1 MIRKRFLAFLLTAA
15 LTLSV
20 AAPAYAIGEADSDAP
35 VTYADLAAYG
45 VENSA
50 SNAAVNLGQ
59 ALRMLFQTAGMDNSQ
74 LGSESDCVALAD
86 SLGMLNKD
94 KHDADE
100 TFTAAFLSELVNSD
114 GYQAL
119 KGAMKDGSAHE
130 PLFVNGMAQPIFPF
144 TTGAVKEGY
153 SNEDSDI
160 IRYCVYVETNYDTDD
175 DGKLDLV
182 KALVQVPRAA
192 AEGDYKAATIYE
204 ARPYIT
210 GCTELYGYEDDLYN
224 TGNFDIKAM
233 YNTPAARKPVGSAT
247 TEKAAAAANSADWYY
262 WNPEEKMMDYE
273 DLDWYDYYL
282 VRGYAV
288 VECGGLGTR
297 GSEGFET
304 CGSDLEID
312 AFKCVIEWLSG
323 ERAAYTDKTSNI
335 QIHADWSNGSVGMTG
350 RSYAGT
356 TQFGLATTGV
366 EGLKTIVPVAGI
378 ASWYEYTN
386 SQGISTRSSTAY
398 TNTLAAYCAGRYL
411 DSEAAVAAAKRAGV
425 EDYVSNNDYA
435 SISDKYSDYLGELSN
450 QQTRL
455 NGDYAS
461 EDAALDSDTWEI
473 RDYTLNADK
482 IQCPALIVHGIND
495 YNVRTKEFQLM
506 YNAFKEAGQNVK
518 ILLHQDGHLTP
529 TYPAG
534 NYVFDIG
541 DSSYDE
547 ILNRWF
553 SHYLYG
559 VENGAENM
567 AAVTAQDSH
576 DTNVWNTYDS
586 WEAAKNVV
594 FSIDTDSETTT
605 TINSNYADLG
615 VNSSNWQSKFTS
627 GTTRGSVMYAQT
639 VTAPMTVKGSIA
651 VSFSALADNMP
662 DASDTDLP
670 IEERDALMVS
680 AMLVDIAPEG
690 KTFPAFNTSG
700 SYVPKTTLAEGGA
713 WMGGGLPNYD
723 LTKLKA
729 SDVTYKIISRG
740 WMDLCNPGAGFD
752 SHTADTRVALDGKT
766 YQNYTIYLQSTVY
779 EVEAGHTLA
788 LVIYAH
794 EPGMTNYYTYQRNDA
809 GQWIMVANPNFQD
822 YQITIKNA
830 SVKAEIP
837 VNEATASDIAASK
850 ADEATYSV
858 TYTAENGTV
867 TGSIESGASVTAGTQ
882 LTLTATADSG
892 YSFDHWTVNGAE
904 AGKDAQLTVTITDDT
919 QIVAV
924 FTKNGSSSG
933 GSSSGSS
940 SSRTYSVTVEDS
952 QNGTVTASPK
962 RAEKGDTVSV
972 TASANS
978 GYAVSGVTVKTAG
991 GDTVKVTDN
1000 GNGKYT
1006 FTMPAANVTVTA
1018 AFSKT
1023 QTTVSFAD
1031 VSSDSYC
1038 AGAVKWAVEN
1048 GVTNG
1053 TTATT
1058 FSPNAACTRGQI
1070 VTFLWRAAGS
1080 PAPKTTVNPFTD
1092 VAADAY
1098 YAKAVLWAVENGITN
1113 GTTATTF
1120 SPDAP
1125 CTRAQAVTF
1134 LFRGA
1139 IANGLE
1145 AVTLQELV
1153 SGFSDA
1159 ASLPGYAVS
1168 AMNWALANGI
1178 VQGNGGALMPNNTCT
1193 RGQIVTFLY
1202 RASK

>member
-74 LGSESDCVALAD
+74 LGSDSDCVALAD

-94 KHDADE
+94 EHDAGE
-100 TFTAAFLSELVNSD
+100 TFTAAFLSKLVASEGYKALVDALASD
-114 GYQAL
+114 
-119 KGAMKDGSAHE
+119 KRE

-210 GCTELYGYEDDLYN
+210 GCTDLYGYEDDLYN

-233 YNTPAARKPVGSAT
+233 YNMPAARKPVGSAT
-247 TEKAAAAANSADWYY
+247 TKEAAAAANSADWYY
-262 WNPEEKMMDYE
+262 WNSEEKMMDYE

-288 VECGGLGTR
+288 VECGGLGTK
-297 GSEGFET
+297 GSEGYET
-304 CGSDLEID
+304 CGTDLEID
-312 AFKCVIEWLSG
+312 AFKCVIEWLHG
-323 ERAAYTDKTSNI
+323 DRVAYTDKTSNI
-335 QIHADWSNGSVGMTG
+335 AIKADWSNGKVGMTG

-366 EGLKTIVPVAGI
+366 AGLETIVPVAGI

-386 SQGISTRSSTAY
+386 SQGISTDSEPAY
-398 TNTLAAYCAGRYL
+398 SDALAGYCAGRKLDADDWNKIKADYGNYL
-411 DSEAAVAAAKRAGV
+411 
-425 EDYVSNNDYA
+425 
-435 SISDKYSDYLGELSN
+435 
-450 QQTRL
+450 QTIYDIQRDL
-455 NGDYAS
+455 NGNYG
-461 EDAALDSDTWEI
+461 ETGGHWNI
-473 RDYTLNADK
+473 RDYTVDTTQTGPIGTTGPSQIK
-482 IQCPALIVHGIND
+482 CPALIVHGLND

-506 YNAFKEAGQNVK
+506 YNAFTKAGENVK
-518 ILLHQDGHLTP
+518 LLLHQDAHLTP

-534 NYVFDIG
+534 NLVFDIG

-559 VENGAENM
+559 VENGAEDM
-567 AAVTAQDSH
+567 AAVTAQSSH

-586 WEAAKNVV
+586 W
-594 FSIDTDSETTT
+594 DTASSMIFKANADSETTT
-605 TINSNYADLG
+605 ISSNYDDFG
-615 VNSSNWQSKFTS
+615 VTAQNWQNQFTS
-627 GTTRGSVMYAQT
+627 GSTGGSVMYTQT
-639 VTAPMTVKGSIA
+639 VDQDMTIKGTVA
-651 VSFSALADNMP
+651 VNFSALADNMP
-662 DASDTDLP
+662 DAADGDQP
-670 IEERDALMVS
+670 IGERDALMVS

-690 KTFPAFNTSG
+690 KTFSAFNTSG
-700 SYVPKTTLAEGGA
+700 NYVPKTTLAEGGA

-766 YQNYTIYLQSTVY
+766 YHDYTIYLQSTVY

-788 LVIYAH
+788 LVIYAY
-794 EPGMTNYYTYQRNDA
+794 EPGMARYTQN
-809 GQWIMVANPNFQD
+809 
-822 YQITIKNA
+822 YQITIDNSTVSA
-830 SVKAEIP
+830 DIP
-837 VNEATASDIAASK
+837 VNAKRTA
-850 ADEATYSV
+850 
-858 TYTAENGTV
+858 
-867 TGSIESGASVTAGTQ
+867 
-882 LTLTATADSG
+882 
-892 YSFDHWTVNGAE
+892 
-904 AGKDAQLTVTITDDT
+904 
-919 QIVAV
+919 
-924 FTKNGSSSG
+924 
-933 GSSSGSS
+933 
-940 SSRTYSVTVEDS
+940 
-952 QNGTVTASPK
+952 
-962 RAEKGDTVSV
+962 
-972 TASANS
+972 
-978 GYAVSGVTVKTAG
+978 
-991 GDTVKVTDN
+991 
-1000 GNGKYT
+1000 
-1006 FTMPAANVTVTA
+1006 
-1018 AFSKT
+1018 
-1023 QTTVSFAD
+1023 SFAD

-1038 AGAVKWAVEN
+1038 ADAVKWAVEN

-1053 TTATT
+1053 TTVAA

-1145 AVTLQELV
+1145 AVTLQELI

>member
-74 LGSESDCVALAD
+74 LGSDSDCVALAD
-86 SLGMLNKD
+86 SLGMLDKD

-100 TFTAAFLSELVNSD
+100 VCTQEFLTELVNSD

-119 KGAMKDGSAHE
+119 KGAMKDGSAHK

-160 IRYCVYVETNYDTDD
+160 IRYCVYVETNYDTDG

-192 AEGDYKAATIYE
+192 AKGDYKAATIYE

-288 VECGGLGTR
+288 VECGGLGTK

-304 CGSDLEID
+304 CGTDLEID
-312 AFKCVIEWLSG
+312 AFKCVIEWLHG
-323 ERAAYTDKTSNI
+323 DRVAYTDKTSNI
-335 QIHADWSNGSVGMTG
+335 SIAADWSNKKVGMTG

-366 EGLKTIVPVAGI
+366 KGLETIVPVAGI

-386 SQGISTRSSTAY
+386 SQGISTDSEPAY
-398 TNTLAAYCAGRYL
+398 SDALAGYCAGRKLDADDWNKIKADYGNYL
-411 DSEAAVAAAKRAGV
+411 
-425 EDYVSNNDYA
+425 
-435 SISDKYSDYLGELSN
+435 
-450 QQTRL
+450 QTIYDIQRDL
-455 NGDYAS
+455 NGNYG
-461 EDAALDSDTWEI
+461 ETGGHWNI
-473 RDYTLNADK
+473 RDYTVDTTQTGPIGTTGPSQIN
-482 IQCPALIVHGIND
+482 CSALIVHGLND

-506 YNAFKEAGQNVK
+506 YNAFTKAGENVK
-518 ILLHQDGHLTP
+518 LLLHQDAHLTP

-534 NYVFDIG
+534 NLVFDIG

-559 VENGAENM
+559 LENGAENM

-576 DTNVWNTYDS
+576 DTDVWHTFDS
-586 WEAAKNVV
+586 W
-594 FSIDTDSETTT
+594 DTASSMIFKANADSETT
-605 TINSNYADLG
+605 TINSNYGAIG
-615 VNSSNWQSKFTS
+615 VTSQNWQSKFTS
-627 GTTRGSVMYAQT
+627 GSTGGSVMYAQT
-639 VTAPMTVKGSIA
+639 VEKDTTIKGTVA
-651 VSFSALADNMP
+651 VNFSALTENTDDNG
-662 DASDTDLP
+662 TP
-670 IEERDALMVS
+670 IEDRDALMVS

-766 YQNYTIYLQSTVY
+766 YHAYTIYLQSTVY

-788 LVIYAH
+788 LVIYAY
-794 EPGMTNYYTYQRNDA
+794 EPGMARYTQN
-809 GQWIMVANPNFQD
+809 
-822 YQITIKNA
+822 YQITIDNSTVSA
-830 SVKAEIP
+830 DIP
-837 VNEATASDIAASK
+837 VNAK
-850 ADEATYSV
+850 R
-858 TYTAENGTV
+858 
-867 TGSIESGASVTAGTQ
+867 
-882 LTLTATADSG
+882 
-892 YSFDHWTVNGAE
+892 
-904 AGKDAQLTVTITDDT
+904 
-919 QIVAV
+919 
-924 FTKNGSSSG
+924 SSG

-1038 AGAVKWAVEN
+1038 ADAVKWAVEN

-1053 TTATT
+1053 TTAAT

-1113 GTTATTF
+1113 GTTAATF

-1145 AVTLQELV
+1145 AVTLQELI

>member
-74 LGSESDCVALAD
+74 LGSDSDCVALAD
-86 SLGMLNKD
+86 SLGMLDKD

-100 TFTAAFLSELVNSD
+100 VCTQEFLTELVNSD

-119 KGAMKDGSAHE
+119 KGAMKDGSAHK

-160 IRYCVYVETNYDTDD
+160 IRYCVYVETNYDTDG

-192 AEGDYKAATIYE
+192 AKGDYKAATIYE

-288 VECGGLGTR
+288 VECGGLGTK

-304 CGSDLEID
+304 CGTDLEID
-312 AFKCVIEWLSG
+312 AFKCVIEWLHG
-323 ERAAYTDKTSNI
+323 DRVAYTDKTSNI
-335 QIHADWSNGSVGMTG
+335 AIKADWSNGKVGMTG

-366 EGLKTIVPVAGI
+366 KGLETIVPVAGI

-386 SQGISTRSSTAY
+386 SQGISTDSEPAY
-398 TNTLAAYCAGRYL
+398 SDALAGYCAGRKLDADDWNKIKADYGNYL
-411 DSEAAVAAAKRAGV
+411 
-425 EDYVSNNDYA
+425 
-435 SISDKYSDYLGELSN
+435 
-450 QQTRL
+450 QTIYDIQRDL
-455 NGDYAS
+455 NGNYG
-461 EDAALDSDTWEI
+461 ETGGHWNI
-473 RDYTLNADK
+473 RDYTVDTTQTGPIGATGPSQIK
-482 IQCPALIVHGIND
+482 CSALIVHGLND

-506 YNAFKEAGQNVK
+506 YNAFTKAGENVK
-518 ILLHQDGHLTP
+518 LLLHQDAHLTP

-534 NYVFDIG
+534 NLVFDIG

-559 VENGAENM
+559 VKNGAENM
-567 AAVTAQDSH
+567 AAVTAQSSH
-576 DTNVWNTYDS
+576 DTDVWNTYDS
-586 WEAAKNVV
+586 W
-594 FSIDTDSETTT
+594 DTASSMIFKANADSKTT
-605 TINSNYADLG
+605 TINSNYGAIG
-615 VNSSNWQSKFTS
+615 VTSQNWQSKFTS
-627 GTTRGSVMYAQT
+627 GSTGGSVMYTQT
-639 VTAPMTVKGSIA
+639 VEKDTTIKGTVA
-651 VSFSALADNMP
+651 VNFSALTEN
-662 DASDTDLP
+662 TDENGTP
-670 IEERDALMVS
+670 IGERDALMVS

-766 YQNYTIYLQSTVY
+766 YHDYTIYLQSTVY

-788 LVIYAH
+788 LVIYAY
-794 EPGMTNYYTYQRNDA
+794 EPGMARYTQN
-809 GQWIMVANPNFQD
+809 
-822 YQITIKNA
+822 YQITIDNSTVSA
-830 SVKAEIP
+830 DIP
-837 VNEATASDIAASK
+837 VNAKRTA
-850 ADEATYSV
+850 
-858 TYTAENGTV
+858 
-867 TGSIESGASVTAGTQ
+867 
-882 LTLTATADSG
+882 
-892 YSFDHWTVNGAE
+892 
-904 AGKDAQLTVTITDDT
+904 
-919 QIVAV
+919 
-924 FTKNGSSSG
+924 
-933 GSSSGSS
+933 
-940 SSRTYSVTVEDS
+940 
-952 QNGTVTASPK
+952 
-962 RAEKGDTVSV
+962 
-972 TASANS
+972 
-978 GYAVSGVTVKTAG
+978 
-991 GDTVKVTDN
+991 
-1000 GNGKYT
+1000 
-1006 FTMPAANVTVTA
+1006 
-1018 AFSKT
+1018 
-1023 QTTVSFAD
+1023 SFAD

-1113 GTTATTF
+1113 GTTAATF

-1145 AVTLQELV
+1145 AVTLQELI

>member
-50 SNAAVNLGQ
+50 SNAAVTLGKV
-59 ALRMLFQTAGMDNSQ
+59 LHVLFLAANMKDSQ
-74 LGSESDCVALAD
+74 LGSDSDCVALAD

-94 KHDADE
+94 EHDAGE
-100 TFTAAFLSELVNSD
+100 TFTAAFLSKLVASEGYKALVDALASD
-114 GYQAL
+114 
-119 KGAMKDGSAHE
+119 KRE

-210 GCTELYGYEDDLYN
+210 GCTDLYGYEDDLYN

-233 YNTPAARKPVGSAT
+233 YNMPAARKPVGSAT
-247 TEKAAAAANSADWYY
+247 TKEAAAAANSADWYY

-288 VECGGLGTR
+288 VECGGLGTK
-297 GSEGFET
+297 GSEGYET
-304 CGSDLEID
+304 CGTDLEID
-312 AFKCVIEWLSG
+312 AFKCVIEWLHG
-323 ERAAYTDKTSNI
+323 DRVAYTDKTSNI
-335 QIHADWSNGSVGMTG
+335 AIKADWSNGKVGMTG

-366 EGLKTIVPVAGI
+366 AGLETIVPVAGI

-386 SQGISTRSSTAY
+386 SQGISTDSEPAY
-398 TNTLAAYCAGRYL
+398 SDALAGYCAGRKLDADDWNKIKADYGNYL
-411 DSEAAVAAAKRAGV
+411 
-425 EDYVSNNDYA
+425 
-435 SISDKYSDYLGELSN
+435 
-450 QQTRL
+450 QTIYDIQRDL
-455 NGDYAS
+455 NGNYG
-461 EDAALDSDTWEI
+461 ETGGHWNI
-473 RDYTLNADK
+473 RDYTVDTTQTGPIGTTGPSQIK
-482 IQCPALIVHGIND
+482 CPALIVHGLND

-506 YNAFKEAGQNVK
+506 YNAFTKAGENVK
-518 ILLHQDGHLTP
+518 LLLHQDAHLTP

-534 NYVFDIG
+534 NLVFDIG

-559 VENGAENM
+559 VENGAEDM
-567 AAVTAQDSH
+567 AAVTAQSSH

-586 WEAAKNVV
+586 W
-594 FSIDTDSETTT
+594 DTASSMIFKANADSETT
-605 TINSNYADLG
+605 TINSNYGAIG
-615 VNSSNWQSKFTS
+615 VTSQNWQSKFTADS
-627 GTTRGSVMYAQT
+627 TDGSVMYTQT
-639 VTAPMTVKGSIA
+639 VEKDTTIKGTVA
-651 VSFSALADNMP
+651 VNFSALTEN
-662 DASDTDLP
+662 TDENGTP
-670 IEERDALMVS
+670 IGERDALMVS

-690 KTFPAFNTSG
+690 ETFPAFNIAPRS
-700 SYVPKTTLAEGGA
+700 SYVAKDTIAAGGA

-766 YQNYTIYLQSTVY
+766 YHDYTIYLQSTVY

-788 LVIYAH
+788 LVIYAY
-794 EPGMTNYYTYQRNDA
+794 EPGMARYTQN
-809 GQWIMVANPNFQD
+809 
-822 YQITIKNA
+822 YQITIDNSTVSA
-830 SVKAEIP
+830 DIP
-837 VNEATASDIAASK
+837 VNAKRTA
-850 ADEATYSV
+850 
-858 TYTAENGTV
+858 
-867 TGSIESGASVTAGTQ
+867 
-882 LTLTATADSG
+882 
-892 YSFDHWTVNGAE
+892 
-904 AGKDAQLTVTITDDT
+904 
-919 QIVAV
+919 
-924 FTKNGSSSG
+924 
-933 GSSSGSS
+933 
-940 SSRTYSVTVEDS
+940 
-952 QNGTVTASPK
+952 
-962 RAEKGDTVSV
+962 
-972 TASANS
+972 
-978 GYAVSGVTVKTAG
+978 
-991 GDTVKVTDN
+991 
-1000 GNGKYT
+1000 
-1006 FTMPAANVTVTA
+1006 
-1018 AFSKT
+1018 
-1023 QTTVSFAD
+1023 SFAD

-1038 AGAVKWAVEN
+1038 ADAVKWAVEN

-1053 TTATT
+1053 TTVAA

-1145 AVTLQELV
+1145 AVTLQELI

>member
-20 AAPAYAIGEADSDAP
+20 AAPAYAIGETDNDAP

-45 VENSA
+45 VEDSA
-50 SNAAVNLGQ
+50 SNAIVNLGQ
-59 ALRMLFQTAGMDNSQ
+59 ALRTLFNVAGMKDSQ
-74 LGSESDCVALAD
+74 LGSDSDCVALAD
-86 SLGMLNKD
+86 SLGMLDKD
-94 KHDADE
+94 DHDADE
-100 TFTAAFLSELVNSD
+100 VCTRDVLSNLVDSE
-114 GYQAL
+114 GYKAL
-119 KGAMKDGSAHE
+119 VDALEDGSAHA

-144 TTGAVKEGY
+144 TTGAVEEGY
-153 SNEDSDI
+153 SNDTSDI
-160 IRYCVYVETNYDTDD
+160 IRYCVYVETNYDTDG

-192 AEGDYKAATIYE
+192 AEGDYEAATIYE

-210 GCTELYGYEDDLYN
+210 GCTTWGRAETSADGYDVDSLYSQ
-224 TGNFDIKAM
+224 
-233 YNTPAARKPVGSAT
+233 PAPRVRTNEIGTMAH
-247 TEKAAAAANSADWYY
+247 AANANSADWYY
-262 WNPEEKMMDYE
+262 YNPYENMMDYE

-288 VECGGLGTR
+288 VECGGLGTK

-304 CGSDLEID
+304 CGTDLEID
-312 AFKCVIEWLSG
+312 AFKCVIEWLTG
-323 ERAAYTDKTSNI
+323 DRVAYTDLNATNTIK
-335 QIHADWSNGSVGMTG
+335 ADWSNGSVGMTG

-366 EGLKTIVPVAGI
+366 KGLKTIVPVAGI

-386 SQGISTRSSTAY
+386 SQGISTGTNPAY
-398 TNTLAAYCAGRYL
+398 SQILAYYCAGRKL
-411 DSEAAVAAAKRAGV
+411 DEADWNTIS
-425 EDYVSNNDYA
+425 EDYKA
-435 SISDKYSDYLGELSN
+435 YLGQISN
-450 QQTRL
+450 DQLAL
-455 NGDYAS
+455 NGNYG
-461 EDAALDSDTWEI
+461 ETGGHWNI
-473 RDYTLNADK
+473 RDYTVDTTQTGPIGITGPSQIN
-482 IQCPALIVHGIND
+482 CSALIVHGLND

-506 YNAFKEAGQNVK
+506 YNAFTKAGENVK
-518 ILLHQDGHLTP
+518 LLLHQDAHLTP

-534 NYVFDIG
+534 NLVFDIG

-559 VENGAENM
+559 VENGAEDM
-567 AAVTAQDSH
+567 AAVTAQSSH

-586 WEAAKNVV
+586 WDTASSMIFEANA
-594 FSIDTDSETTT
+594 DSETT

-615 VNSSNWQSKFTS
+615 VNSSNWQSEFTAGS
-627 GTTRGSVMYAQT
+627 TAGSVMYTQAVEKDTTIKGT
-639 VTAPMTVKGSIA
+639 VA
-651 VSFSALADNMP
+651 VNFSALTENTDDNG
-662 DASDTDLP
+662 TP

-680 AMLVDIAPEG
+680 AMLVDIAPKGE
-690 KTFPAFNTSG
+690 TFPAFNIAPRS
-700 SYVPKTTLAEGGA
+700 SYVAKDPIASGGA

-723 LTKLKA
+723 LTKLKT
-729 SDVTYKIISRG
+729 SPVTYKIISRG

-752 SHTADTRVALDGKT
+752 SRTADTRVALDGKT
-766 YQNYTIYLQSTVY
+766 YQDYTIYLQSTVY

-788 LVIYAH
+788 LVIYAY
-794 EPGMTNYYTYQRNDA
+794 EPGMARYTQNYQ
-809 GQWIMVANPNFQD
+809 F
-822 YQITIKNA
+822 TIDNSTVSA
-830 SVKAEIP
+830 DIP
-837 VNEATASDIAASK
+837 VN
-850 ADEATYSV
+850 
-858 TYTAENGTV
+858 AERST
-867 TGSIESGASVTAGTQ
+867 
-882 LTLTATADSG
+882 
-892 YSFDHWTVNGAE
+892 
-904 AGKDAQLTVTITDDT
+904 
-919 QIVAV
+919 
-924 FTKNGSSSG
+924 SG

-962 RAEKGDTVSV
+962 RAEKGDAVTV

-1038 AGAVKWAVEN
+1038 ADAVKWAVEN

-1080 PAPKTTVNPFTD
+1080 PTPKTTVNPFTD

-1120 SPDAP
+1120 GPDAP

-1134 LFRGA
+1134 LFRSA

>member
-100 TFTAAFLSELVNSD
+100 VCTQEFLTELVNSD

-119 KGAMKDGSAHE
+119 KGAMKDGSAHK

-153 SNEDSDI
+153 SNKDSDI
-160 IRYCVYVETNYDTDD
+160 IRYCVYVETNYDTDG

-192 AEGDYKAATIYE
+192 AKGDYKAATIYE

-233 YNTPAARKPVGSAT
+233 YSTPAARKPVGSAT

-288 VECGGLGTR
+288 VECGGLGTK

-304 CGSDLEID
+304 CGTDLEID
-312 AFKCVIEWLSG
+312 AFKCVIEWLHG
-323 ERAAYTDKTSNI
+323 DRVAYTDKTSNI
-335 QIHADWSNGSVGMTG
+335 SIAADWSNKKVGMTG

-366 EGLKTIVPVAGI
+366 KGLETIVPVAGI

-386 SQGISTRSSTAY
+386 SQGISTDSEPAY
-398 TNTLAAYCAGRYL
+398 SDALAGYCAGRKLDADDWNKIKADYGNYL
-411 DSEAAVAAAKRAGV
+411 
-425 EDYVSNNDYA
+425 
-435 SISDKYSDYLGELSN
+435 
-450 QQTRL
+450 QTIYDIQRDL
-455 NGDYAS
+455 NGNYG
-461 EDAALDSDTWEI
+461 ETGGHWNN
-473 RDYTLNADK
+473 RDYTVDTTQTGPIGATGPSQIK
-482 IQCPALIVHGIND
+482 CSALIVHGLND

-506 YNAFKEAGQNVK
+506 YNAFTKAGENVK
-518 ILLHQDGHLTP
+518 LLLHQDAHLTP

-534 NYVFDIG
+534 NLMFDIG

-559 VENGAENM
+559 VKNGAENM
-567 AAVTAQDSH
+567 AAVTAQSSH
-576 DTNVWNTYDS
+576 DTDVWNTYDS
-586 WEAAKNVV
+586 W
-594 FSIDTDSETTT
+594 DTASSMIFKANADSKTT
-605 TINSNYADLG
+605 TINSNYGAIG
-615 VNSSNWQSKFTS
+615 VTSQNWQSKFTS
-627 GTTRGSVMYAQT
+627 GSTGGSVMYTQT
-639 VTAPMTVKGSIA
+639 VEKDTTIKGTVA
-651 VSFSALADNMP
+651 VNFSALTEN
-662 DASDTDLP
+662 TDENGTP
-670 IEERDALMVS
+670 IGERDALMVS

-766 YQNYTIYLQSTVY
+766 YHDYTIYLQSTVY

-788 LVIYAH
+788 LVIYAY
-794 EPGMTNYYTYQRNDA
+794 EPGMARYTQN
-809 GQWIMVANPNFQD
+809 
-822 YQITIKNA
+822 YQITIDNSTVSA
-830 SVKAEIP
+830 DIP
-837 VNEATASDIAASK
+837 VNAKRTA
-850 ADEATYSV
+850 
-858 TYTAENGTV
+858 
-867 TGSIESGASVTAGTQ
+867 
-882 LTLTATADSG
+882 
-892 YSFDHWTVNGAE
+892 
-904 AGKDAQLTVTITDDT
+904 
-919 QIVAV
+919 
-924 FTKNGSSSG
+924 
-933 GSSSGSS
+933 
-940 SSRTYSVTVEDS
+940 
-952 QNGTVTASPK
+952 
-962 RAEKGDTVSV
+962 
-972 TASANS
+972 
-978 GYAVSGVTVKTAG
+978 
-991 GDTVKVTDN
+991 
-1000 GNGKYT
+1000 
-1006 FTMPAANVTVTA
+1006 
-1018 AFSKT
+1018 
-1023 QTTVSFAD
+1023 SFAD

-1038 AGAVKWAVEN
+1038 ADAVKWAVEN

-1113 GTTATTF
+1113 GTTAATF

-1134 LFRGA
+1134 LFRSA

-1145 AVTLQELV
+1145 AVTLQELI

>member
-1 MIRKRFLAFLLTAA
+1 M
-15 LTLSV
+15 
-20 AAPAYAIGEADSDAP
+20 
-35 VTYADLAAYG
+35 
-45 VENSA
+45 ENSA

-74 LGSESDCVALAD
+74 LGSDSDCVALAD
-86 SLGMLNKD
+86 SLGMLDKD

-100 TFTAAFLSELVNSD
+100 VCTQEFLTELVNSD

-119 KGAMKDGSAHE
+119 KGAMKDGSAHK

-160 IRYCVYVETNYDTDD
+160 IRYCVYVETNYDTDG

-192 AEGDYKAATIYE
+192 AKGDYKAATIYE

-288 VECGGLGTR
+288 VECGGLGTK

-304 CGSDLEID
+304 CGTDLEID
-312 AFKCVIEWLSG
+312 AFKCVIEWLHG
-323 ERAAYTDKTSNI
+323 DRVAYTDKTSNI
-335 QIHADWSNGSVGMTG
+335 SIAADWSNKKVGMTG

-366 EGLKTIVPVAGI
+366 KGLETIVPVAGI

-386 SQGISTRSSTAY
+386 SQGISTDSEPAY
-398 TNTLAAYCAGRYL
+398 SDALAGYCAGRKLDADDWNKIKADYGNYL
-411 DSEAAVAAAKRAGV
+411 
-425 EDYVSNNDYA
+425 
-435 SISDKYSDYLGELSN
+435 
-450 QQTRL
+450 QTIYDIQRDL
-455 NGDYAS
+455 NGNYG
-461 EDAALDSDTWEI
+461 ETGGHWNI
-473 RDYTLNADK
+473 RDYTVDTTQTGPIGTTGPSQIN
-482 IQCPALIVHGIND
+482 CSALIVHGLND

-506 YNAFKEAGQNVK
+506 YNAFTKAGENVK
-518 ILLHQDGHLTP
+518 LLLHQDAHLTP

-534 NYVFDIG
+534 NLVFDIG

-559 VENGAENM
+559 LENGAENM

-576 DTNVWNTYDS
+576 DTDVWHTFDS
-586 WEAAKNVV
+586 W
-594 FSIDTDSETTT
+594 DTASSMIFKANADSETT
-605 TINSNYADLG
+605 TINSNYGAIG
-615 VNSSNWQSKFTS
+615 VTSQNWQSKFTS
-627 GTTRGSVMYAQT
+627 GSTGGSVMYAQT
-639 VTAPMTVKGSIA
+639 VEKDTTIKGTVA
-651 VSFSALADNMP
+651 VNFSALTENTDDNG
-662 DASDTDLP
+662 TP
-670 IEERDALMVS
+670 IGERDALMVS

-723 LTKLKA
+723 LTKLEA

-766 YQNYTIYLQSTVY
+766 YHDYTIYLQSTVY

-788 LVIYAH
+788 LVIYAY
-794 EPGMTNYYTYQRNDA
+794 EPGMARYTQN
-809 GQWIMVANPNFQD
+809 
-822 YQITIKNA
+822 YQITIDNSTVSA
-830 SVKAEIP
+830 DIP
-837 VNEATASDIAASK
+837 VNAKRTA
-850 ADEATYSV
+850 
-858 TYTAENGTV
+858 
-867 TGSIESGASVTAGTQ
+867 
-882 LTLTATADSG
+882 
-892 YSFDHWTVNGAE
+892 
-904 AGKDAQLTVTITDDT
+904 
-919 QIVAV
+919 
-924 FTKNGSSSG
+924 
-933 GSSSGSS
+933 
-940 SSRTYSVTVEDS
+940 
-952 QNGTVTASPK
+952 
-962 RAEKGDTVSV
+962 
-972 TASANS
+972 
-978 GYAVSGVTVKTAG
+978 
-991 GDTVKVTDN
+991 
-1000 GNGKYT
+1000 
-1006 FTMPAANVTVTA
+1006 
-1018 AFSKT
+1018 
-1023 QTTVSFAD
+1023 SFAD

-1038 AGAVKWAVEN
+1038 ADAVKWAVEN

-1098 YAKAVLWAVENGITN
+1098 YAKAVLWAVENSITN
-1113 GTTATTF
+1113 GTTAATF

-1145 AVTLQELV
+1145 AVTLQELI

>member
-50 SNAAVNLGQ
+50 NNAAVNLGQ

-74 LGSESDCVALAD
+74 LGSDSDCVALAD
-86 SLGMLNKD
+86 SLGMLDKD

-100 TFTAAFLSELVNSD
+100 VCTQEFLTELVNSD

-119 KGAMKDGSAHE
+119 KGAMKDGSAHK

-153 SNEDSDI
+153 SNKDSDI
-160 IRYCVYVETNYDTDD
+160 IRYCVYVETNYDTDG

-192 AEGDYKAATIYE
+192 AKGDYKAATIYE

-247 TEKAAAAANSADWYY
+247 TKEAAAAANSADWYY

-288 VECGGLGTR
+288 VECGGLGTK
-297 GSEGFET
+297 GSEGYET
-304 CGSDLEID
+304 CGTDLEID
-312 AFKCVIEWLSG
+312 AFKCVIEWLHG
-323 ERAAYTDKTSNI
+323 DRVAYTDKTSNI
-335 QIHADWSNGSVGMTG
+335 SIAADWSNKKVGMTG

-366 EGLKTIVPVAGI
+366 AGLETIVPVAGI

-386 SQGISTRSSTAY
+386 SQGISTDSEPAY
-398 TNTLAAYCAGRYL
+398 SDALAGYCAGRKLDADDWNKIKADYGNYL
-411 DSEAAVAAAKRAGV
+411 
-425 EDYVSNNDYA
+425 
-435 SISDKYSDYLGELSN
+435 
-450 QQTRL
+450 QTIYDIQRDL
-455 NGDYAS
+455 NGNYG
-461 EDAALDSDTWEI
+461 ETGGHWNI
-473 RDYTLNADK
+473 RDYTVDTTQKGPIGTTGPSQIN
-482 IQCPALIVHGIND
+482 CSALIVHGLND

-506 YNAFKEAGQNVK
+506 YNAFTKAGENVK
-518 ILLHQDGHLTP
+518 LLLHQDAHLTP

-534 NYVFDIG
+534 NLVFDIG

-559 VENGAENM
+559 VENGAEDM
-567 AAVTAQDSH
+567 AAVTAQSSH
-576 DTNVWNTYDS
+576 DTDVWNTYDS
-586 WEAAKNVV
+586 W
-594 FSIDTDSETTT
+594 DTASSMIFKANADSETT
-605 TINSNYADLG
+605 TINSNYDAIG
-615 VNSSNWQSKFTS
+615 VTSQNWQSKFTS
-627 GTTRGSVMYAQT
+627 GSTGGSVMYAQT
-639 VTAPMTVKGSIA
+639 VEKDTTIKGTVA
-651 VSFSALADNMP
+651 VNFSALTENTDDNG
-662 DASDTDLP
+662 TP
-670 IEERDALMVS
+670 IGERDALMVS
-680 AMLVDIAPEG
+680 AMLVDIAPAG

-700 SYVPKTTLAEGGA
+700 SYVPKTTLAESGA

-723 LTKLKA
+723 LTKLEA

-788 LVIYAH
+788 LVIYAY
-794 EPGMTNYYTYQRNDA
+794 EPGMARYAQN
-809 GQWIMVANPNFQD
+809 
-822 YQITIKNA
+822 YQITIDNSTVSA
-830 SVKAEIP
+830 DIP
-837 VNEATASDIAASK
+837 VNAKRTA
-850 ADEATYSV
+850 
-858 TYTAENGTV
+858 
-867 TGSIESGASVTAGTQ
+867 
-882 LTLTATADSG
+882 
-892 YSFDHWTVNGAE
+892 
-904 AGKDAQLTVTITDDT
+904 
-919 QIVAV
+919 
-924 FTKNGSSSG
+924 
-933 GSSSGSS
+933 
-940 SSRTYSVTVEDS
+940 
-952 QNGTVTASPK
+952 
-962 RAEKGDTVSV
+962 
-972 TASANS
+972 
-978 GYAVSGVTVKTAG
+978 
-991 GDTVKVTDN
+991 
-1000 GNGKYT
+1000 
-1006 FTMPAANVTVTA
+1006 
-1018 AFSKT
+1018 
-1023 QTTVSFAD
+1023 SFAD
-1031 VSSDSYC
+1031 VSSASYC
-1038 AGAVKWAVEN
+1038 ADAVKWAVEN

-1053 TTATT
+1053 TTAAT

-1098 YAKAVLWAVENGITN
+1098 YAKAVLWAVENSITN
-1113 GTTATTF
+1113 GTTAATF

-1145 AVTLQELV
+1145 AVTLQELI

>member
-74 LGSESDCVALAD
+74 LGSDSDCVALAD

-94 KHDADE
+94 EHDADE
-100 TFTAAFLSELVNSD
+100 TFTAAFLSELVASE
-114 GYQAL
+114 GYKAL
-119 KGAMKDGSAHE
+119 VDALKDGSAHK

-160 IRYCVYVETNYDTDD
+160 IRYCVYVETNYDTDG

-192 AEGDYKAATIYE
+192 AEGDYQAATIYE

-210 GCTELYGYEDDLYN
+210 GCTNRGMGYDTKDGYDMTKLYAQPE
-224 TGNFDIKAM
+224 
-233 YNTPAARKPVGSAT
+233 ARTSLGKTST
-247 TEKAAAAANSADWYY
+247 MEAAADADSSDWYY
-262 WNPEEKMMDYE
+262 YNPFEDMMDYE

-411 DSEAAVAAAKRAGV
+411 DSDAAVAAAKSDGIT
-425 EDYVSNNDYA
+425 DYVSSGDYA

-567 AAVTAQDSH
+567 AAVTAQSSH

-627 GTTRGSVMYAQT
+627 GTTQGSVMYAQT

-723 LTKLKA
+723 LKELNA
-729 SDVTYKIISRG
+729 SDVTYKVISRG

-752 SHTADTRVALDGKT
+752 SNTASTRVALDGKT

-837 VNEATASDIAASK
+837 VNEETTADITASK

-892 YSFDHWTVNGAE
+892 YSFDHWTVNGTD

-924 FTKNGSSSG
+924 FTKNSSSSG

-991 GDTVKVTDN
+991 GDTVKVADN

-1038 AGAVKWAVEN
+1038 ADAVKWAVEN

-1053 TTATT
+1053 TTAAA

-1113 GTTATTF
+1113 GTTAATF

-1145 AVTLQELV
+1145 AVTLQELI

>member
-74 LGSESDCVALAD
+74 LGSDSDCVALAD
-86 SLGMLNKD
+86 SLGMLDKD

-100 TFTAAFLSELVNSD
+100 VCTQEFLTELVNSD

-119 KGAMKDGSAHE
+119 KGAMKDGSAHK

-153 SNEDSDI
+153 SNKDSDI
-160 IRYCVYVETNYDTDD
+160 IRYCVYVETNYDTDG

-192 AEGDYKAATIYE
+192 AKGDYKAATIYE

-288 VECGGLGTR
+288 VECGGLGTK

-304 CGSDLEID
+304 CGTDLEID
-312 AFKCVIEWLSG
+312 AFKCVIEWLHG
-323 ERAAYTDKTSNI
+323 DRVAYTDKTSNI
-335 QIHADWSNGSVGMTG
+335 SIAADWSNKKVGMTG

-366 EGLKTIVPVAGI
+366 KGLETIVPVAGI

-386 SQGISTRSSTAY
+386 SQGISTDSEPAY
-398 TNTLAAYCAGRYL
+398 SDALAGYCAGRKLDADDWNKIKADYGNYL
-411 DSEAAVAAAKRAGV
+411 
-425 EDYVSNNDYA
+425 
-435 SISDKYSDYLGELSN
+435 
-450 QQTRL
+450 QTIYDIQRDL
-455 NGDYAS
+455 NGNYG
-461 EDAALDSDTWEI
+461 ETGGHWNI
-473 RDYTLNADK
+473 RDYTVDTTQTGPIGATGPSQIK
-482 IQCPALIVHGIND
+482 CSALIVHGLND

-506 YNAFKEAGQNVK
+506 YNAFTKAGENVK
-518 ILLHQDGHLTP
+518 LLLHQDAHLTP

-534 NYVFDIG
+534 NLVFDIG

-559 VENGAENM
+559 VKNGAENM
-567 AAVTAQDSH
+567 AAVTAQSSH
-576 DTNVWNTYDS
+576 DTDVWNTYDS
-586 WEAAKNVV
+586 W
-594 FSIDTDSETTT
+594 DTASSMIFKANADSKTT
-605 TINSNYADLG
+605 TINSNYGAIG
-615 VNSSNWQSKFTS
+615 VTSQNWQSKFTS
-627 GTTRGSVMYAQT
+627 GSTGGSVMYTQT
-639 VTAPMTVKGSIA
+639 VEKDTTIKGTVA
-651 VSFSALADNMP
+651 VNFSALTEN
-662 DASDTDLP
+662 TDENGTP
-670 IEERDALMVS
+670 IGERDALMVS

-766 YQNYTIYLQSTVY
+766 YHDYTIYLQSTVY

-788 LVIYAH
+788 LVIYAY
-794 EPGMTNYYTYQRNDA
+794 EPGMARYTQN
-809 GQWIMVANPNFQD
+809 
-822 YQITIKNA
+822 YQITIDNSTVSA
-830 SVKAEIP
+830 DIP
-837 VNEATASDIAASK
+837 VNAKRTA
-850 ADEATYSV
+850 
-858 TYTAENGTV
+858 
-867 TGSIESGASVTAGTQ
+867 
-882 LTLTATADSG
+882 
-892 YSFDHWTVNGAE
+892 
-904 AGKDAQLTVTITDDT
+904 
-919 QIVAV
+919 
-924 FTKNGSSSG
+924 
-933 GSSSGSS
+933 
-940 SSRTYSVTVEDS
+940 
-952 QNGTVTASPK
+952 
-962 RAEKGDTVSV
+962 
-972 TASANS
+972 
-978 GYAVSGVTVKTAG
+978 
-991 GDTVKVTDN
+991 
-1000 GNGKYT
+1000 
-1006 FTMPAANVTVTA
+1006 
-1018 AFSKT
+1018 
-1023 QTTVSFAD
+1023 SFAD

-1038 AGAVKWAVEN
+1038 ADAVKWAVEN

-1113 GTTATTF
+1113 GTTAATF

-1134 LFRGA
+1134 LFRSA

-1145 AVTLQELV
+1145 AVTLQELI

>member
-15 LTLSV
+15 LTLSA

-45 VENSA
+45 SVENSA

-74 LGSESDCVALAD
+74 LGSDSDCVALAD

-94 KHDADE
+94 EHDADE

-119 KGAMKDGSAHE
+119 KGAMKDGSAHK

-153 SNEDSDI
+153 SNKDSDI

-192 AEGDYKAATIYE
+192 AEGDYQAATIYE

-210 GCTELYGYEDDLYN
+210 GCTNRGMGYDTKDGYDMTKLYAQPE
-224 TGNFDIKAM
+224 
-233 YNTPAARKPVGSAT
+233 ARTSLGKTST
-247 TEKAAAAANSADWYY
+247 MEAAADADSSDWYY
-262 WNPEEKMMDYE
+262 YNPFEDMMDYE

-411 DSEAAVAAAKRAGV
+411 DSDAAVAAAKSDGIT
-425 EDYVSNNDYA
+425 DYVSSGDYA

-461 EDAALDSDTWEI
+461 EDATLDSDTWEI
-473 RDYTLNADK
+473 RDYTLNANK
-482 IQCPALIVHGIND
+482 IQCPALIVHGLND

-506 YNAFKEAGQNVK
+506 YNAFTKAGENVK
-518 ILLHQDGHLTP
+518 LLLHQDGHLTP

-586 WEAAKNVV
+586 WEAAKDVV

-627 GTTRGSVMYAQT
+627 GSTGGSVMYAQT

-723 LTKLKA
+723 LKELNA
-729 SDVTYKIISRG
+729 SNVTYKVISRG
-740 WMDLCNPGAGFD
+740 WMDLCNPDAGFD
-752 SHTADTRVALDGKT
+752 SNTASTRVALDGKT

-779 EVEAGHTLA
+779 EVEAGPTLA

-991 GDTVKVTDN
+991 GDTVKVADN

-1038 AGAVKWAVEN
+1038 ADAVKWAVEN

-1053 TTATT
+1053 TTAAA

-1113 GTTATTF
+1113 GTTAATF

-1145 AVTLQELV
+1145 AVTLQELI

>member
-74 LGSESDCVALAD
+74 LGSDSDCVALAD

-100 TFTAAFLSELVNSD
+100 TFTAAFLTELVNSD

-119 KGAMKDGSAHE
+119 KGAMKDGSAHK

-153 SNEDSDI
+153 SNKDSDI
-160 IRYCVYVETNYDTDD
+160 IRYCVYVETNYDTDG

-233 YNTPAARKPVGSAT
+233 YNTPAARKPVGSAS

-288 VECGGLGTR
+288 VECGGLGTK
-297 GSEGFET
+297 GSEGYET
-304 CGSDLEID
+304 CGTDLEID
-312 AFKCVIEWLSG
+312 AFKCVIEWLHG
-323 ERAAYTDKTSNI
+323 DRVAYTDKTSNI
-335 QIHADWSNGSVGMTG
+335 SIAADWSNKKVGMTG

-366 EGLKTIVPVAGI
+366 AGLETIVPVAGI

-386 SQGISTRSSTAY
+386 SQGISTDSEPAY
-398 TNTLAAYCAGRYL
+398 SDALAGYCAGRKLDADDWNKIKADYGNYL
-411 DSEAAVAAAKRAGV
+411 
-425 EDYVSNNDYA
+425 
-435 SISDKYSDYLGELSN
+435 
-450 QQTRL
+450 QTIYDIQRDL
-455 NGDYAS
+455 NGNYG
-461 EDAALDSDTWEI
+461 ETGGHWNI
-473 RDYTLNADK
+473 RDYTVDTTQTGPIGTTGPSQIK
-482 IQCPALIVHGIND
+482 CPALIVHGLND

-506 YNAFKEAGQNVK
+506 YNAFTKAGENVK
-518 ILLHQDGHLTP
+518 LLLHQDAHLTP

-534 NYVFDIG
+534 NLVFDIG

-559 VENGAENM
+559 VKNGAEDM
-567 AAVTAQDSH
+567 AAVTAQSSH

-586 WEAAKNVV
+586 W
-594 FSIDTDSETTT
+594 DTASSMIFKANADSETT
-605 TINSNYADLG
+605 TINSNYDAIG
-615 VNSSNWQSKFTS
+615 VTSQNWQSKFTS
-627 GTTRGSVMYAQT
+627 GSTGGSVMYAQT
-639 VTAPMTVKGSIA
+639 VEKDTTIKGTVA
-651 VSFSALADNMP
+651 VNFSALTENTDDNG
-662 DASDTDLP
+662 TP
-670 IEERDALMVS
+670 IGERDALMVS

-723 LTKLKA
+723 LTKLEA

-766 YQNYTIYLQSTVY
+766 YHDYTIYLQSTVY

-788 LVIYAH
+788 LVIYAY
-794 EPGMTNYYTYQRNDA
+794 EPGMARYTQN
-809 GQWIMVANPNFQD
+809 
-822 YQITIKNA
+822 YQITIDNSTVSA
-830 SVKAEIP
+830 DIP
-837 VNEATASDIAASK
+837 VNAKRTA
-850 ADEATYSV
+850 
-858 TYTAENGTV
+858 
-867 TGSIESGASVTAGTQ
+867 
-882 LTLTATADSG
+882 
-892 YSFDHWTVNGAE
+892 
-904 AGKDAQLTVTITDDT
+904 
-919 QIVAV
+919 
-924 FTKNGSSSG
+924 
-933 GSSSGSS
+933 
-940 SSRTYSVTVEDS
+940 
-952 QNGTVTASPK
+952 
-962 RAEKGDTVSV
+962 
-972 TASANS
+972 
-978 GYAVSGVTVKTAG
+978 
-991 GDTVKVTDN
+991 
-1000 GNGKYT
+1000 
-1006 FTMPAANVTVTA
+1006 
-1018 AFSKT
+1018 
-1023 QTTVSFAD
+1023 SFAD
-1031 VSSDSYC
+1031 VSSASYC
-1038 AGAVKWAVEN
+1038 ADAVKWAVEN

-1113 GTTATTF
+1113 GTTAATF

>member
-1 MIRKRFLAFLLTAA
+1 MIRNRFLAFLLTAA

-74 LGSESDCVALAD
+74 LGSDSDCVALAD

-94 KHDADE
+94 EHDADE
-100 TFTAAFLSELVNSD
+100 TFTAAFLSKLVASE
-114 GYQAL
+114 GYKAL
-119 KGAMKDGSAHE
+119 VDALKDGSAHE
-130 PLFVNGMAQPIFPF
+130 PLFVNGMAQPVFPF

-153 SNEDSDI
+153 SNDTSDI
-160 IRYCVYVETNYDTDD
+160 IRYCVYVETNYDTDG

-192 AEGDYKAATIYE
+192 AKGDYKAATIYE

-210 GCTELYGYEDDLYN
+210 GCTDLYGYEDGLYN

-233 YNTPAARKPVGSAT
+233 YKTPAARTPADSAT
-247 TEKAAAAANSADWYY
+247 TEEAAAAANSADWYY

-273 DLDWYDYYL
+273 DLDWYNYYL

-288 VECGGLGTR
+288 VECGGLGTK
-297 GSEGFET
+297 GSEGYET
-304 CGSDLEID
+304 CGTDLEID
-312 AFKCVIEWLSG
+312 AFKCVIEWLHG
-323 ERAAYTDKTSNI
+323 DRVAYTDKTSNI
-335 QIHADWSNGSVGMTG
+335 SIAADWSNGKVGMTG

-366 EGLKTIVPVAGI
+366 DGLETIVPVAGI

-386 SQGISTRSSTAY
+386 SQGISTDSEPAY
-398 TNTLAAYCAGRYL
+398 SDALAGYCAGRKLDADDWNKIKADYGNYL
-411 DSEAAVAAAKRAGV
+411 
-425 EDYVSNNDYA
+425 
-435 SISDKYSDYLGELSN
+435 
-450 QQTRL
+450 QTIYDIQRDL
-455 NGDYAS
+455 NGNYG
-461 EDAALDSDTWEI
+461 ETGGHWNI
-473 RDYTLNADK
+473 RDYTVDTTQTGPIGTTGPSQIN
-482 IQCPALIVHGIND
+482 CSALIVHGLND

-506 YNAFKEAGQNVK
+506 YNAFTEADKTVK

-534 NYVFDIG
+534 NLVFDIG
-541 DSSYDE
+541 EDSYDE

-576 DTNVWNTYDS
+576 DTKTWNTYASWKTEDS
-586 WEAAKNVV
+586 MT
-594 FSIDTDSETTT
+594 FSASEEGTT
-605 TINSNYADLG
+605 TINSDYSAIG
-615 VNSSNWQSKFTS
+615 VTPRNWQSKFTS
-627 GTTRGSVMYAQT
+627 GSTGGSVMYAQT
-639 VTAPMTVKGSIA
+639 VENDTTIKGTVA
-651 VSFSALADNMP
+651 VNFSALADNMP
-662 DASDTDLP
+662 DAADGDQP
-670 IEERDALMVS
+670 IGERDALMVS

-690 KTFPAFNTSG
+690 ETFPAFNTAG
-700 SYVPKTTLAEGGA
+700 SYVPKAESIVGGA
-713 WMGGGLPNYD
+713 WMGSGLDNYD
-723 LTKLKA
+723 KTMLLP
-729 SDVTYKIISRG
+729 SNVTYKIISRG

-752 SHTADTRVALDGKT
+752 SHTAATRVTLDGET
-766 YQNYTIYLQSTVY
+766 YLDYTIYLQSTVY

-794 EPGMTNYYTYQRNDA
+794 EPGMSSYYTYDEN
-809 GQWIMVANPNFQD
+809 WNMLPNPDFQN
-822 YQITIKNA
+822 YQITVDNN
-830 SVKAEIP
+830 SVNAEIP
-837 VNEATASDIAASK
+837 VANDLIETETIKDKLYTVSYSSTA
-850 ADEATYSV
+850 
-858 TYTAENGTV
+858 G
-867 TGSIESGASVTAGTQ
+867 GSIKSKTSSKSTAMDGAEI
-882 LTLTATADSG
+882 TLTATADSG

-904 AGKDAQLTVTITDDT
+904 AGKDAQLIVTITDDT

-924 FTKNGSSSG
+924 FTKNR
-933 GSSSGSS
+933 SSSGSS

-991 GDTVKVTDN
+991 GDTVKVADN

-1038 AGAVKWAVEN
+1038 ADAVKWAVEN

-1053 TTATT
+1053 TTAAA

-1070 VTFLWRAAGS
+1070 VTFLWCAAGS

-1145 AVTLQELV
+1145 AVTLQELI

>member
-1 MIRKRFLAFLLTAA
+1 MHPALPRKAVKLKEKESGVSMIRKRFLAFLLTAA

-74 LGSESDCVALAD
+74 LGSDSDCVALAD

-94 KHDADE
+94 EHDADE
-100 TFTAAFLSELVNSD
+100 TVTAAFLSELVASEGYKALVDALASD
-114 GYQAL
+114 
-119 KGAMKDGSAHE
+119 KRE

-144 TTGAVKEGY
+144 TTGAVEKGY

-160 IRYCVYVETNYDTDD
+160 IRYCVYVETNYDTDG

-192 AEGDYKAATIYE
+192 AKGDYQAATIYE

-210 GCTELYGYEDDLYN
+210 GCTDLYGYEDDLYN

-233 YNTPAARKPVGSAT
+233 YNTPAARKPVSSAT
-247 TEKAAAAANSADWYY
+247 TKEAAAAANSADWYY

-288 VECGGLGTR
+288 VECGGLGTK
-297 GSEGFET
+297 GSEGYET
-304 CGSDLEID
+304 CGTDLEID
-312 AFKCVIEWLSG
+312 AFKCVIEWLHG
-323 ERAAYTDKTSNI
+323 DRVAYTDKTSNI
-335 QIHADWSNGSVGMTG
+335 SIAADWSNKKVGMTG

-366 EGLKTIVPVAGI
+366 AGLETIVPVAGI

-386 SQGISTRSSTAY
+386 SQGISTDSEPAY
-398 TNTLAAYCAGRYL
+398 SDALAGYCAGRKLDADDWNKIKADYGNYL
-411 DSEAAVAAAKRAGV
+411 
-425 EDYVSNNDYA
+425 
-435 SISDKYSDYLGELSN
+435 
-450 QQTRL
+450 QTIYDIQRDL
-455 NGDYAS
+455 NGNYG
-461 EDAALDSDTWEI
+461 ETGGHWNI
-473 RDYTLNADK
+473 RDYTVDTTQTGPIGTTGPSQIK
-482 IQCPALIVHGIND
+482 CSALIVHGLND

-506 YNAFKEAGQNVK
+506 YNAFTKAGENVK
-518 ILLHQDGHLTP
+518 LLLHQDGHLTP

-534 NYVFDIG
+534 NLVFDIG

-559 VENGAENM
+559 VENGAEDM
-567 AAVTAQDSH
+567 AAVTAQSSH

-586 WEAAKNVV
+586 W
-594 FSIDTDSETTT
+594 DTTSSMIFKANADSETTT
-605 TINSNYADLG
+605 ISSDYETFG
-615 VNSSNWQSKFTS
+615 VDAQNWQDKFTAGS
-627 GTTRGSVMYAQT
+627 TGGSVMYTQT
-639 VTAPMTVKGSIA
+639 VEKDTTIKGTVA
-651 VSFSALADNMP
+651 VNFSALAKNTDDNG
-662 DASDTDLP
+662 TP

-690 KTFPAFNTSG
+690 ETFPAFNTSG

-713 WMGGGLPNYD
+713 WMGGGLSNYD
-723 LTKLKA
+723 LKELNA

-740 WMDLCNPGAGFD
+740 WMNLCNPDAGFD
-752 SHTADTRVALDGKT
+752 SRTADTRVALDGKT
-766 YQNYTIYLQSTVY
+766 YHDYTIYLQSTVY

-794 EPGMTNYYTYQRNDA
+794 EPGMTDHYIYGENWDL
-809 GQWIMVANPNFQD
+809 IVNPDSQN
-822 YQITIKNA
+822 YQITIDNSTVSA
-830 SVKAEIP
+830 DIP
-837 VNEATASDIAASK
+837 VNAK
-850 ADEATYSV
+850 R
-858 TYTAENGTV
+858 
-867 TGSIESGASVTAGTQ
+867 
-882 LTLTATADSG
+882 
-892 YSFDHWTVNGAE
+892 
-904 AGKDAQLTVTITDDT
+904 
-919 QIVAV
+919 
-924 FTKNGSSSG
+924 SSSG

-978 GYAVSGVTVKTAG
+978 GYAVSDVTVKTAG

-1023 QTTVSFAD
+1023 QTTASFAD

-1038 AGAVKWAVEN
+1038 ADAVKWAVEN

-1053 TTATT
+1053 TTAAA

-1113 GTTATTF
+1113 GTTAATF

-1145 AVTLQELV
+1145 AVTLQELI

>member
-74 LGSESDCVALAD
+74 LGSDSDCVALAD
-86 SLGMLNKD
+86 SLGMLDKD

-100 TFTAAFLSELVNSD
+100 VCTQEFLTELVNSD

-119 KGAMKDGSAHE
+119 KGAMKDGSAHK

-153 SNEDSDI
+153 SNKDSDI

-224 TGNFDIKAM
+224 TGNFNIKAM
-233 YNTPAARKPVGSAT
+233 YSTPAARTPVGSAT

-262 WNPEEKMMDYE
+262 WNPEGKMMDYE

-288 VECGGLGTR
+288 VECGGLGTK

-304 CGSDLEID
+304 CGTDLEID
-312 AFKCVIEWLSG
+312 AFKCVIEWLHG
-323 ERAAYTDKTSNI
+323 DRVAYTDKTSNI
-335 QIHADWSNGSVGMTG
+335 SIAADWSNKKVGMTG

-366 EGLKTIVPVAGI
+366 AGLETIVPVAGI

-386 SQGISTRSSTAY
+386 SQGISTDSEPAY
-398 TNTLAAYCAGRYL
+398 SDALAGYCAGRKLDADDWNKIKADYGNYL
-411 DSEAAVAAAKRAGV
+411 
-425 EDYVSNNDYA
+425 
-435 SISDKYSDYLGELSN
+435 
-450 QQTRL
+450 QTIYDIQRDL
-455 NGDYAS
+455 NGNYG
-461 EDAALDSDTWEI
+461 ETGGHWNI
-473 RDYTLNADK
+473 RDYTVDTTQTGPIGTTGPSQIN
-482 IQCPALIVHGIND
+482 CSALIVHGLND

-506 YNAFKEAGQNVK
+506 YNAFTKAGENVK
-518 ILLHQDGHLTP
+518 LLLHQDAHLTP

-534 NYVFDIG
+534 NLVFDIG

-559 VENGAENM
+559 VKNGAENM
-567 AAVTAQDSH
+567 AAVTAQSSH
-576 DTNVWNTYDS
+576 DTDVWNTYDS
-586 WEAAKNVV
+586 W
-594 FSIDTDSETTT
+594 DTASSMIFKANADSKTT
-605 TINSNYADLG
+605 TINSNYGAIG
-615 VNSSNWQSKFTS
+615 VTSQNWQSKFTS
-627 GTTRGSVMYAQT
+627 GSTGGSVMYTQT
-639 VTAPMTVKGSIA
+639 VEKDTTIKGTVA
-651 VSFSALADNMP
+651 VNFSALTEN
-662 DASDTDLP
+662 TDENGTP
-670 IEERDALMVS
+670 IGERDALMVS

-766 YQNYTIYLQSTVY
+766 YHDYTIYLQSTVY

-788 LVIYAH
+788 LVIYAY
-794 EPGMTNYYTYQRNDA
+794 EPGMARYTQN
-809 GQWIMVANPNFQD
+809 
-822 YQITIKNA
+822 YQITIDNSTVSA
-830 SVKAEIP
+830 DIP
-837 VNEATASDIAASK
+837 VNAKRTA
-850 ADEATYSV
+850 
-858 TYTAENGTV
+858 
-867 TGSIESGASVTAGTQ
+867 
-882 LTLTATADSG
+882 
-892 YSFDHWTVNGAE
+892 
-904 AGKDAQLTVTITDDT
+904 
-919 QIVAV
+919 
-924 FTKNGSSSG
+924 
-933 GSSSGSS
+933 
-940 SSRTYSVTVEDS
+940 
-952 QNGTVTASPK
+952 
-962 RAEKGDTVSV
+962 
-972 TASANS
+972 
-978 GYAVSGVTVKTAG
+978 
-991 GDTVKVTDN
+991 
-1000 GNGKYT
+1000 
-1006 FTMPAANVTVTA
+1006 
-1018 AFSKT
+1018 
-1023 QTTVSFAD
+1023 SFAD

-1038 AGAVKWAVEN
+1038 ADAVKWAVEN

-1113 GTTATTF
+1113 GTTAATF

-1134 LFRGA
+1134 LFRSA

-1145 AVTLQELV
+1145 AVTLQELI

>member
-45 VENSA
+45 GVENSA

-74 LGSESDCVALAD
+74 LGSDSDCVALAD
-86 SLGMLNKD
+86 SLGMLDKD

-100 TFTAAFLSELVNSD
+100 VCTQKFLTELVNSD

-153 SNEDSDI
+153 SNKDSDI

-210 GCTELYGYEDDLYN
+210 GCTNRGMGYDTKDGYDMTKLYAQPEARTSLG
-224 TGNFDIKAM
+224 KASTM
-233 YNTPAARKPVGSAT
+233 
-247 TEKAAAAANSADWYY
+247 EAAADADSSDWYY
-262 WNPEEKMMDYE
+262 YNPFEDMMDYE

-312 AFKCVIEWLSG
+312 AFKCVIEWLHG
-323 ERAAYTDKTSNI
+323 DRVAYTDKTSNI

-411 DSEAAVAAAKRAGV
+411 DSDAAVAAAKSDGIT
-425 EDYVSNNDYA
+425 DYVSSGDYA

-450 QQTRL
+450 QQTLL

-461 EDAALDSDTWEI
+461 ETATKDSDTWEI

-627 GTTRGSVMYAQT
+627 GTTQGSVMYAQT

-723 LTKLKA
+723 LKELNA
-729 SDVTYKIISRG
+729 SDVTYKVISRG

-752 SHTADTRVALDGKT
+752 SNTASTRVALDGKT

-822 YQITIKNA
+822 YQITIKNKTVEA
-830 SVKAEIP
+830 SIP

-991 GDTVKVTDN
+991 GDTVKVADN

-1038 AGAVKWAVEN
+1038 ADAVKWAVEN

-1053 TTATT
+1053 TTAAA

-1113 GTTATTF
+1113 GTTAATF

-1145 AVTLQELV
+1145 AVTLQELI

-1202 RASK
+1202 RTSK

>member
-74 LGSESDCVALAD
+74 LGSDSDCVALAD
-86 SLGMLNKD
+86 SLGMLDKD

-100 TFTAAFLSELVNSD
+100 VCTQEFLTELVNSD

-119 KGAMKDGSAHE
+119 KGAMKDGSAHK

-160 IRYCVYVETNYDTDD
+160 IRYCVYVETNYDTDG

-192 AEGDYKAATIYE
+192 AKGDYKAATIYE

-288 VECGGLGTR
+288 VECGGLGTK

-304 CGSDLEID
+304 CGTDLEID
-312 AFKCVIEWLSG
+312 AFKCVIEWLHG
-323 ERAAYTDKTSNI
+323 DRVAYTDKTSNI
-335 QIHADWSNGSVGMTG
+335 SIAADWSNKKVGMTG

-366 EGLKTIVPVAGI
+366 KGLETIVPVAGI

-386 SQGISTRSSTAY
+386 SQGISTDSEPAY
-398 TNTLAAYCAGRYL
+398 SDALAGYCAGRKLDADDWNKIKADYGNYL
-411 DSEAAVAAAKRAGV
+411 
-425 EDYVSNNDYA
+425 
-435 SISDKYSDYLGELSN
+435 
-450 QQTRL
+450 QTIYDIQRDL
-455 NGDYAS
+455 NGNYG
-461 EDAALDSDTWEI
+461 ETGGHWNI
-473 RDYTLNADK
+473 RDYTVDTTQTGPIGTTGPSQIN
-482 IQCPALIVHGIND
+482 CSALIVHGLND

-506 YNAFKEAGQNVK
+506 YNAFTKAGENVK
-518 ILLHQDGHLTP
+518 LLLHQDAHLTP

-534 NYVFDIG
+534 NLVFDIG

-576 DTNVWNTYDS
+576 DTDVWHTFDS
-586 WEAAKNVV
+586 W
-594 FSIDTDSETTT
+594 DTASSMIFKANADSETT
-605 TINSNYADLG
+605 TINSNYGAIG
-615 VNSSNWQSKFTS
+615 VTSQNWQSKFTS
-627 GTTRGSVMYAQT
+627 GSTGGSVMYAQT
-639 VTAPMTVKGSIA
+639 VEKDTTIKGTVA
-651 VSFSALADNMP
+651 VNFSALTENTDDNG
-662 DASDTDLP
+662 TP
-670 IEERDALMVS
+670 IEDRDALMVS

-766 YQNYTIYLQSTVY
+766 YHAYTIYLQSTVY

-788 LVIYAH
+788 LVIYAY
-794 EPGMTNYYTYQRNDA
+794 EPGMARYTQN
-809 GQWIMVANPNFQD
+809 
-822 YQITIKNA
+822 YQITIDNSTVSA
-830 SVKAEIP
+830 DIP
-837 VNEATASDIAASK
+837 VNAK
-850 ADEATYSV
+850 R
-858 TYTAENGTV
+858 
-867 TGSIESGASVTAGTQ
+867 
-882 LTLTATADSG
+882 
-892 YSFDHWTVNGAE
+892 
-904 AGKDAQLTVTITDDT
+904 
-919 QIVAV
+919 
-924 FTKNGSSSG
+924 SSG

-1145 AVTLQELV
+1145 AVTLQELI

>member
-74 LGSESDCVALAD
+74 LGSDSDCVALAD
-86 SLGMLNKD
+86 SLGMLDKD

-100 TFTAAFLSELVNSD
+100 VCTQEFLTELVNSD

-119 KGAMKDGSAHE
+119 KGAMKDGSAHK

-160 IRYCVYVETNYDTDD
+160 IRYCVYVETNYDTDG

-192 AEGDYKAATIYE
+192 AKGDYKAATIYE

-288 VECGGLGTR
+288 VECGGLGTK

-304 CGSDLEID
+304 CGTDLEID
-312 AFKCVIEWLSG
+312 AFKCVIEWLHG
-323 ERAAYTDKTSNI
+323 DRVAYTDKTSNI
-335 QIHADWSNGSVGMTG
+335 SIAADWSNKKVGMTG

-366 EGLKTIVPVAGI
+366 KGLETIVPVAGI

-386 SQGISTRSSTAY
+386 SQGISTDSEPAY
-398 TNTLAAYCAGRYL
+398 SDALAGYCAGRKLDADDWNKIKADYGNYL
-411 DSEAAVAAAKRAGV
+411 
-425 EDYVSNNDYA
+425 
-435 SISDKYSDYLGELSN
+435 
-450 QQTRL
+450 QTIYDIQRDL
-455 NGDYAS
+455 NGNYG
-461 EDAALDSDTWEI
+461 ETGGHWNI
-473 RDYTLNADK
+473 RDYTVDTTQTGPIGATGPSQIK
-482 IQCPALIVHGIND
+482 CSALIVHGLND

-506 YNAFKEAGQNVK
+506 YNAFTKAGENVK
-518 ILLHQDGHLTP
+518 LLLHQDAHLTP

-534 NYVFDIG
+534 NLVFDIG

-559 VENGAENM
+559 VKNGAENM
-567 AAVTAQDSH
+567 AAVTAQSSH
-576 DTNVWNTYDS
+576 DTDVWNTYDS
-586 WEAAKNVV
+586 W
-594 FSIDTDSETTT
+594 DTASSMIFKANADSKTT
-605 TINSNYADLG
+605 TINSNYGAIG
-615 VNSSNWQSKFTS
+615 VTSQNWQSKFTS
-627 GTTRGSVMYAQT
+627 GSTGGSVMYTQT
-639 VTAPMTVKGSIA
+639 VEKDTTIKGTVA
-651 VSFSALADNMP
+651 VNFSALTEN
-662 DASDTDLP
+662 TDENGTP
-670 IEERDALMVS
+670 IGERDALMVS

-766 YQNYTIYLQSTVY
+766 YHDYTIYLQSTVY

-788 LVIYAH
+788 LVIYAY
-794 EPGMTNYYTYQRNDA
+794 EPGMARYTQN
-809 GQWIMVANPNFQD
+809 
-822 YQITIKNA
+822 YQITIDNSTVSA
-830 SVKAEIP
+830 DIP
-837 VNEATASDIAASK
+837 VNAKRTA
-850 ADEATYSV
+850 
-858 TYTAENGTV
+858 
-867 TGSIESGASVTAGTQ
+867 
-882 LTLTATADSG
+882 
-892 YSFDHWTVNGAE
+892 
-904 AGKDAQLTVTITDDT
+904 
-919 QIVAV
+919 
-924 FTKNGSSSG
+924 
-933 GSSSGSS
+933 
-940 SSRTYSVTVEDS
+940 
-952 QNGTVTASPK
+952 
-962 RAEKGDTVSV
+962 
-972 TASANS
+972 
-978 GYAVSGVTVKTAG
+978 
-991 GDTVKVTDN
+991 
-1000 GNGKYT
+1000 
-1006 FTMPAANVTVTA
+1006 
-1018 AFSKT
+1018 
-1023 QTTVSFAD
+1023 SFAD

-1038 AGAVKWAVEN
+1038 ADAVKWAVEN

-1113 GTTATTF
+1113 GTTAATF

-1134 LFRGA
+1134 LFRSA

-1145 AVTLQELV
+1145 AVTLQELI

>member
-74 LGSESDCVALAD
+74 LGSDSDCVALAD

-100 TFTAAFLSELVNSD
+100 VCTQEFLTELVNSD

-153 SNEDSDI
+153 SNKDSDI

-192 AEGDYKAATIYE
+192 AEGDYQAATIYE

-210 GCTELYGYEDDLYN
+210 GCTNRGMGYDTKDGYDMTKLYAQPE
-224 TGNFDIKAM
+224 
-233 YNTPAARKPVGSAT
+233 ARTSLGKTST
-247 TEKAAAAANSADWYY
+247 MEAAADADSSDWYY
-262 WNPEEKMMDYE
+262 YNPFEDMMDYE

-450 QQTRL
+450 QQTLL

-473 RDYTLNADK
+473 RDYTLHANK

-639 VTAPMTVKGSIA
+639 VTTPMTVKGSIA

-723 LTKLKA
+723 LKELNA
-729 SDVTYKIISRG
+729 SDVTYKVISRG
-740 WMDLCNPGAGFD
+740 WMDLCNPDAGFD
-752 SHTADTRVALDGKT
+752 SNTASTRVALDGKT

-924 FTKNGSSSG
+924 FTKNRST
-933 GSSSGSS
+933 SGSS

-991 GDTVKVTDN
+991 GDTVKATDN

-1038 AGAVKWAVEN
+1038 ADAVKWAVEN

-1053 TTATT
+1053 TTAAT

-1113 GTTATTF
+1113 GTTAATF

-1145 AVTLQELV
+1145 AVTLQELI

>member
-74 LGSESDCVALAD
+74 LGSDSDCVALAD
-86 SLGMLNKD
+86 SLGMLDKD

-100 TFTAAFLSELVNSD
+100 VCTQEFLTELVNSD

-119 KGAMKDGSAHE
+119 KGAMKDGSAHK

-153 SNEDSDI
+153 SNKDSDI
-160 IRYCVYVETNYDTDD
+160 IRYCVYVETNYDTDG

-192 AEGDYKAATIYE
+192 AKGDYKAATIYE

-224 TGNFDIKAM
+224 TGNFNIKAM
-233 YNTPAARKPVGSAT
+233 YSTPAARTPVGSAT

-262 WNPEEKMMDYE
+262 WNPEGKMMDYE

-288 VECGGLGTR
+288 VECGGLGTK
-297 GSEGFET
+297 GSEGYET
-304 CGSDLEID
+304 CGTDLEID
-312 AFKCVIEWLSG
+312 AFKCVIEWLHG
-323 ERAAYTDKTSNI
+323 DRVAYTDKTSNI
-335 QIHADWSNGSVGMTG
+335 SIAADWSNKKVGMTG

-366 EGLKTIVPVAGI
+366 AGLETIVPVAGI

-386 SQGISTRSSTAY
+386 SQGISTDSEPAY
-398 TNTLAAYCAGRYL
+398 SDALAGYCAGRKLDADDWNKIKADYGNYL
-411 DSEAAVAAAKRAGV
+411 
-425 EDYVSNNDYA
+425 
-435 SISDKYSDYLGELSN
+435 
-450 QQTRL
+450 QTIYDIQRDL
-455 NGDYAS
+455 NGNYG
-461 EDAALDSDTWEI
+461 ETGGHWNI
-473 RDYTLNADK
+473 RDYTVDTTQTGPIGTTGPSQIN
-482 IQCPALIVHGIND
+482 CSALIVHGLND

-506 YNAFKEAGQNVK
+506 YNAFTKAGENVK
-518 ILLHQDGHLTP
+518 LLLHQDAHLTP

-534 NYVFDIG
+534 NLVFDIG

-559 VENGAENM
+559 LENGAENM

-576 DTNVWNTYDS
+576 DTDVWHTFDS
-586 WEAAKNVV
+586 W
-594 FSIDTDSETTT
+594 DTASSMIFKANADSETT
-605 TINSNYADLG
+605 TINSNYDAIG
-615 VNSSNWQSKFTS
+615 VTSQNWQSKFTS
-627 GTTRGSVMYAQT
+627 GSTGGSVMYTQT
-639 VTAPMTVKGSIA
+639 VEKDTTIKGTVA
-651 VSFSALADNMP
+651 VNFSALTENTDDNG
-662 DASDTDLP
+662 TP
-670 IEERDALMVS
+670 IGERDALMVS

-740 WMDLCNPGAGFD
+740 WMDLSNPGAGFD

-766 YQNYTIYLQSTVY
+766 YHDYTIYLQSTVY

-788 LVIYAH
+788 LVIYAY
-794 EPGMTNYYTYQRNDA
+794 EPGMAKYTQN
-809 GQWIMVANPNFQD
+809 
-822 YQITIKNA
+822 YQITIDNSTVSA
-830 SVKAEIP
+830 DIP
-837 VNEATASDIAASK
+837 VNAK
-850 ADEATYSV
+850 R
-858 TYTAENGTV
+858 
-867 TGSIESGASVTAGTQ
+867 
-882 LTLTATADSG
+882 
-892 YSFDHWTVNGAE
+892 
-904 AGKDAQLTVTITDDT
+904 
-919 QIVAV
+919 
-924 FTKNGSSSG
+924 SSG

-1038 AGAVKWAVEN
+1038 ADAVKWAVEN

-1053 TTATT
+1053 TTAAT

-1113 GTTATTF
+1113 GTTAATF

-1145 AVTLQELV
+1145 AVTLQELI

>member
-50 SNAAVNLGQ
+50 SNAAVTLGKI
-59 ALRMLFQTAGMDNSQ
+59 LHVLFLAANMKDSQ

-100 TFTAAFLSELVNSD
+100 VCTQEFLTELVNSD

-119 KGAMKDGSAHE
+119 KGAMKDGSAHK

-153 SNEDSDI
+153 SNKDSDI
-160 IRYCVYVETNYDTDD
+160 IRYCVYVETNYDTDG

-192 AEGDYKAATIYE
+192 AKGDYKAATIYE

-233 YNTPAARKPVGSAT
+233 YSTPAARKPVGSAT

-288 VECGGLGTR
+288 VECGGLGTK

-304 CGSDLEID
+304 CGTDLEID
-312 AFKCVIEWLSG
+312 AFKCVIEWLHG
-323 ERAAYTDKTSNI
+323 DRTAYTDKTSNI
-335 QIHADWSNGSVGMTG
+335 QIKADWSSGNVGMTG

-386 SQGISTRSSTAY
+386 SQGISTDSEPAY
-398 TNTLAAYCAGRYL
+398 SDALAGYCAGRKLDADDWNKIKADYGNYL
-411 DSEAAVAAAKRAGV
+411 
-425 EDYVSNNDYA
+425 
-435 SISDKYSDYLGELSN
+435 
-450 QQTRL
+450 QTVYDIQRDL
-455 NGDYAS
+455 NGNYG
-461 EDAALDSDTWEI
+461 ETGGHWNI
-473 RDYTLNADK
+473 RDYTVDTTQTGPIGTTGPSQIN
-482 IQCPALIVHGIND
+482 CSALIVHGLND

-506 YNAFKEAGQNVK
+506 YNAFTKAGENVK
-518 ILLHQDGHLTP
+518 LLLHQDAHLTP

-534 NYVFDIG
+534 NLVFDIG

-559 VENGAENM
+559 VKNGAEDM

-586 WEAAKNVV
+586 WEAAKDVV

-627 GTTRGSVMYAQT
+627 GSTGGSVMYAQPVEKDTTIKGT
-639 VTAPMTVKGSIA
+639 VA
-651 VSFSALADNMP
+651 VNFSALTENTDDNG
-662 DASDTDLP
+662 TP
-670 IEERDALMVS
+670 IEDRDALMVS

-723 LTKLKA
+723 LKELNA
-729 SDVTYKIISRG
+729 SDVTYKVISRG
-740 WMDLCNPGAGFD
+740 WMDLCNPDAGFD
-752 SHTADTRVALDGKT
+752 SNTASTRVALDGKT

-991 GDTVKVTDN
+991 GDTVKVADN

-1038 AGAVKWAVEN
+1038 ADAVKWAVEN

-1053 TTATT
+1053 TTAAA

-1113 GTTATTF
+1113 GTTAATF

-1145 AVTLQELV
+1145 AVTLQELI

>member
-50 SNAAVNLGQ
+50 SNAAVTLGKI
-59 ALRMLFQTAGMDNSQ
+59 LHVLFLAANMKDSQ

-100 TFTAAFLSELVNSD
+100 VCTQEFLTELVNSD

-119 KGAMKDGSAHE
+119 KGAMKDGSAHK

-160 IRYCVYVETNYDTDD
+160 IRYCVYVETNYDTDG

-192 AEGDYKAATIYE
+192 AKGDYKAATIYE

-288 VECGGLGTR
+288 VECGGLGTK

-304 CGSDLEID
+304 CGTDLEID
-312 AFKCVIEWLSG
+312 AFKCVIEWLHG
-323 ERAAYTDKTSNI
+323 DRVAYTDKTSNI
-335 QIHADWSNGSVGMTG
+335 AIKADWSNGKVGMTG

-366 EGLKTIVPVAGI
+366 KGLETIVPVAGI

-386 SQGISTRSSTAY
+386 SQGISTDSEPAY
-398 TNTLAAYCAGRYL
+398 SDALAGYCAGRKLDADDWNKIKADYGNYL
-411 DSEAAVAAAKRAGV
+411 
-425 EDYVSNNDYA
+425 
-435 SISDKYSDYLGELSN
+435 
-450 QQTRL
+450 QTIYDIQRDL
-455 NGDYAS
+455 NGNYG
-461 EDAALDSDTWEI
+461 ETGGHWNI
-473 RDYTLNADK
+473 RDYTVDTTQTGPIGTTGPSQIN
-482 IQCPALIVHGIND
+482 CSALIVHGLND

-506 YNAFKEAGQNVK
+506 YNAFTKAGENVK
-518 ILLHQDGHLTP
+518 LLLHQDAHLTP

-534 NYVFDIG
+534 NLVFDIG

-559 VENGAENM
+559 LENGAENM

-576 DTNVWNTYDS
+576 DTDVWHTFDS
-586 WEAAKNVV
+586 W
-594 FSIDTDSETTT
+594 DTASSMIFKANADSETT
-605 TINSNYADLG
+605 TINSNYGAIG
-615 VNSSNWQSKFTS
+615 VTSQNWQSKFTS
-627 GTTRGSVMYAQT
+627 GSTGGSVMYAQT
-639 VTAPMTVKGSIA
+639 VEKDTTIKGTVA
-651 VSFSALADNMP
+651 VNFSALTENTDDNG
-662 DASDTDLP
+662 TP
-670 IEERDALMVS
+670 IEDRDALMVS

-723 LTKLKA
+723 LKELNA
-729 SDVTYKIISRG
+729 SDVTYKVISRG
-740 WMDLCNPGAGFD
+740 WMDLCNPDAGFD
-752 SHTADTRVALDGKT
+752 SNTASTRVALDGKT

-892 YSFDHWTVNGAE
+892 YSFDHWTVNGTD

-924 FTKNGSSSG
+924 FAKNSSSSG

-1038 AGAVKWAVEN
+1038 ADAVKWAVEN

-1053 TTATT
+1053 TTAAT

-1113 GTTATTF
+1113 GTTAATF

-1145 AVTLQELV
+1145 AVTLQELI

>member
-74 LGSESDCVALAD
+74 LGSDSDCVALAD
-86 SLGMLNKD
+86 SLGMLDKD

-100 TFTAAFLSELVNSD
+100 VCTQEFLTELVNSD

-119 KGAMKDGSAHE
+119 KGAMKDGSAHK

-160 IRYCVYVETNYDTDD
+160 IRYCVYVETNYDTDG

-192 AEGDYKAATIYE
+192 AKGDYKAATIYE

-288 VECGGLGTR
+288 VECGGLGTK

-304 CGSDLEID
+304 CGTDLEID
-312 AFKCVIEWLSG
+312 AFKCVIEWLHG
-323 ERAAYTDKTSNI
+323 DRVAYTDKTSNI
-335 QIHADWSNGSVGMTG
+335 SIAADWSNKKVGMTG

-366 EGLKTIVPVAGI
+366 KGLETIVPVAGI

-386 SQGISTRSSTAY
+386 SQGISTDSEPAY
-398 TNTLAAYCAGRYL
+398 SDALAGYCAGRKLDADDWNKIKADYGNYL
-411 DSEAAVAAAKRAGV
+411 
-425 EDYVSNNDYA
+425 
-435 SISDKYSDYLGELSN
+435 
-450 QQTRL
+450 QTIYDIQRDL
-455 NGDYAS
+455 NGNYG
-461 EDAALDSDTWEI
+461 ETGGHWNI
-473 RDYTLNADK
+473 RDYTVDTTQTGPIGTTGPSQIN
-482 IQCPALIVHGIND
+482 CSALIVHGLND

-506 YNAFKEAGQNVK
+506 YNAFTKAGENVK
-518 ILLHQDGHLTP
+518 LLLHQDAHLTP

-534 NYVFDIG
+534 NLVFDIG

-559 VENGAENM
+559 LENGAENM

-576 DTNVWNTYDS
+576 DTDVWHTFDS
-586 WEAAKNVV
+586 W
-594 FSIDTDSETTT
+594 DTASSMIFKANADSETT
-605 TINSNYADLG
+605 TINSNYGAIG
-615 VNSSNWQSKFTS
+615 VTSQNWQSKFTS
-627 GTTRGSVMYAQT
+627 GSTGGSVMYAQT
-639 VTAPMTVKGSIA
+639 VEKDTTIKGTVA
-651 VSFSALADNMP
+651 VNFSALTENTDDNG
-662 DASDTDLP
+662 TP
-670 IEERDALMVS
+670 IEDRDALMVS

-766 YQNYTIYLQSTVY
+766 YHAYTIYLQSTVY

-788 LVIYAH
+788 LVIYAY
-794 EPGMTNYYTYQRNDA
+794 EPGMARYTQN
-809 GQWIMVANPNFQD
+809 
-822 YQITIKNA
+822 YQITIDNSTVSA
-830 SVKAEIP
+830 DIP
-837 VNEATASDIAASK
+837 VNAK
-850 ADEATYSV
+850 R
-858 TYTAENGTV
+858 
-867 TGSIESGASVTAGTQ
+867 
-882 LTLTATADSG
+882 
-892 YSFDHWTVNGAE
+892 
-904 AGKDAQLTVTITDDT
+904 
-919 QIVAV
+919 
-924 FTKNGSSSG
+924 SSG

-1053 TTATT
+1053 TTAAT
-1058 FSPNAACTRGQI
+1058 FSPNAACTRAQI

-1145 AVTLQELV
+1145 AVTLQELI

>member
-74 LGSESDCVALAD
+74 LGSDSDCVALAD

-94 KHDADE
+94 EHNADE
-100 TFTAAFLSELVNSD
+100 TFTAAFLSKLVNSD

-119 KGAMKDGSAHE
+119 KGAMKDGSAHK

-144 TTGAVKEGY
+144 TTGAVEKGY
-153 SNEDSDI
+153 SNKDSDI
-160 IRYCVYVETNYDTDD
+160 IRYCVYVETNYDTDG

-192 AEGDYKAATIYE
+192 AKGDYKAATIYE

-210 GCTELYGYEDDLYN
+210 GCTDLYGYEDDLYN
-224 TGNFDIKAM
+224 TGNFNIDAM
-233 YNTPAARKPVGSAT
+233 YEKHDPRTPEGTAT
-247 TEKAAAAANSADWYY
+247 TMQAAAAANSADWYY
-262 WNPEEKMMDYE
+262 LNLYESDIDEEYYFYDYE

-288 VECGGLGTR
+288 VECGGLGTK
-297 GSEGFET
+297 GSEGYET
-304 CGSDLEID
+304 CGTDLEID
-312 AFKCVIEWLSG
+312 AFKCVIEWLHG
-323 ERAAYTDKTSNI
+323 DRVAYTDKTSNI
-335 QIHADWSNGSVGMTG
+335 SIAADWSNKKVGMTG

-366 EGLKTIVPVAGI
+366 DGLETIVPVAGI

-386 SQGISTRSSTAY
+386 SQGISTDSEPAY
-398 TNTLAAYCAGRYL
+398 SDALAGYCAGRKLDAEDWDNIKKDYGNYL
-411 DSEAAVAAAKRAGV
+411 
-425 EDYVSNNDYA
+425 
-435 SISDKYSDYLGELSN
+435 
-450 QQTRL
+450 QTIYDIQRDL
-455 NGDYAS
+455 NGNYG
-461 EDAALDSDTWEI
+461 ETGGHWNI
-473 RDYTLNADK
+473 RDYTVDTTQTGPIGTTGPSQIN
-482 IQCPALIVHGIND
+482 CSALIVHGLND

-506 YNAFKEAGQNVK
+506 YNAFTKAGETVK
-518 ILLHQDGHLTP
+518 LLLHQDAHLTP

-534 NYVFDIG
+534 NLVFDIG

-559 VENGAENM
+559 VENGAEDM
-567 AAVTAQDSH
+567 AAVTAQSSH

-586 WEAAKNVV
+586 W
-594 FSIDTDSETTT
+594 DTASSMIFKANADSETT
-605 TINSNYADLG
+605 TINSNYGAIG
-615 VNSSNWQSKFTS
+615 VTSQNWQSKFTS
-627 GTTRGSVMYAQT
+627 GSTGGSVMYAQT
-639 VTAPMTVKGSIA
+639 VEKDTTIKGTVA
-651 VSFSALADNMP
+651 VNFSALTENTDDNG
-662 DASDTDLP
+662 TP
-670 IEERDALMVS
+670 IGERDALMVS

-690 KTFPAFNTSG
+690 KTFSAFNTSG
-700 SYVPKTTLAEGGA
+700 NYVPKTTLAEGGA

-740 WMDLCNPGAGFD
+740 WMDLCNPGTGFD

-766 YQNYTIYLQSTVY
+766 YHDYTIYLQSTVY

-788 LVIYAH
+788 LVIYAY
-794 EPGMTNYYTYQRNDA
+794 EPGMARYTQN
-809 GQWIMVANPNFQD
+809 
-822 YQITIKNA
+822 YQITIDNSTVSA
-830 SVKAEIP
+830 DIP
-837 VNEATASDIAASK
+837 VNAKRTA
-850 ADEATYSV
+850 
-858 TYTAENGTV
+858 
-867 TGSIESGASVTAGTQ
+867 
-882 LTLTATADSG
+882 
-892 YSFDHWTVNGAE
+892 
-904 AGKDAQLTVTITDDT
+904 
-919 QIVAV
+919 
-924 FTKNGSSSG
+924 
-933 GSSSGSS
+933 
-940 SSRTYSVTVEDS
+940 
-952 QNGTVTASPK
+952 
-962 RAEKGDTVSV
+962 
-972 TASANS
+972 
-978 GYAVSGVTVKTAG
+978 
-991 GDTVKVTDN
+991 
-1000 GNGKYT
+1000 
-1006 FTMPAANVTVTA
+1006 
-1018 AFSKT
+1018 
-1023 QTTVSFAD
+1023 SFAD

-1038 AGAVKWAVEN
+1038 ADAVKWAVEN

-1053 TTATT
+1053 TTVAA

-1145 AVTLQELV
+1145 AVTLQELI

>member
-100 TFTAAFLSELVNSD
+100 VCTQEFLTELVNSD

-119 KGAMKDGSAHE
+119 KGAMKDGSAHK

-160 IRYCVYVETNYDTDD
+160 IRYCVYVETNYDTDG

-192 AEGDYKAATIYE
+192 AKGDYKAATIYE

-288 VECGGLGTR
+288 VECGGLGTK

-304 CGSDLEID
+304 CGTDLEID
-312 AFKCVIEWLSG
+312 AFKCVIEWLHG
-323 ERAAYTDKTSNI
+323 DRVAYTDKTSNI
-335 QIHADWSNGSVGMTG
+335 SIAADWSNKKVGMTG

-366 EGLKTIVPVAGI
+366 KGLETIVPVAGI

-386 SQGISTRSSTAY
+386 SQGISTDSEPAY
-398 TNTLAAYCAGRYL
+398 SDALAGYCAGRKLDADDWNKIKADYGNYL
-411 DSEAAVAAAKRAGV
+411 
-425 EDYVSNNDYA
+425 
-435 SISDKYSDYLGELSN
+435 
-450 QQTRL
+450 QTIYDIQRDL
-455 NGDYAS
+455 NGNYG
-461 EDAALDSDTWEI
+461 ETGGHWNI
-473 RDYTLNADK
+473 RDYTVDTTQTGPIGATGPSQIK
-482 IQCPALIVHGIND
+482 CSALIVHGLND

-506 YNAFKEAGQNVK
+506 YNAFTKAGENVK
-518 ILLHQDGHLTP
+518 LLLHQDAHLTP

-534 NYVFDIG
+534 NLVFDIG

-559 VENGAENM
+559 VKNGAENM
-567 AAVTAQDSH
+567 AAVTAQSSH
-576 DTNVWNTYDS
+576 DTDVWNTYDS
-586 WEAAKNVV
+586 W
-594 FSIDTDSETTT
+594 DTASSMIFKANADSKTT
-605 TINSNYADLG
+605 TINSNYGAIG
-615 VNSSNWQSKFTS
+615 VTSQNWQSKFTS
-627 GTTRGSVMYAQT
+627 GSTGGSVMYTQT
-639 VTAPMTVKGSIA
+639 VEKDTTIKGTVA
-651 VSFSALADNMP
+651 VNFSALTEN
-662 DASDTDLP
+662 TDENGTP
-670 IEERDALMVS
+670 IGERDALMVS

-766 YQNYTIYLQSTVY
+766 YHDYTIYLQSTVY

-788 LVIYAH
+788 LVIYAY
-794 EPGMTNYYTYQRNDA
+794 EPGMARYTQN
-809 GQWIMVANPNFQD
+809 
-822 YQITIKNA
+822 YQITIDNSTVSA
-830 SVKAEIP
+830 DIP
-837 VNEATASDIAASK
+837 VNAKRTA
-850 ADEATYSV
+850 
-858 TYTAENGTV
+858 
-867 TGSIESGASVTAGTQ
+867 
-882 LTLTATADSG
+882 
-892 YSFDHWTVNGAE
+892 
-904 AGKDAQLTVTITDDT
+904 
-919 QIVAV
+919 
-924 FTKNGSSSG
+924 
-933 GSSSGSS
+933 
-940 SSRTYSVTVEDS
+940 
-952 QNGTVTASPK
+952 
-962 RAEKGDTVSV
+962 
-972 TASANS
+972 
-978 GYAVSGVTVKTAG
+978 
-991 GDTVKVTDN
+991 
-1000 GNGKYT
+1000 
-1006 FTMPAANVTVTA
+1006 
-1018 AFSKT
+1018 
-1023 QTTVSFAD
+1023 SFAD

-1038 AGAVKWAVEN
+1038 ADAVKWAVEN

-1113 GTTATTF
+1113 GTTAATF

-1134 LFRGA
+1134 LFRSA

-1145 AVTLQELV
+1145 AVTLQELI

>member
-74 LGSESDCVALAD
+74 LGSDSDCVALAD

-94 KHDADE
+94 EHDADE
-100 TFTAAFLSELVNSD
+100 TVTAAFLSELVASEGYKALVDALASD
-114 GYQAL
+114 
-119 KGAMKDGSAHE
+119 KRE

-144 TTGAVKEGY
+144 TTGAVEKGY

-160 IRYCVYVETNYDTDD
+160 IRYCVYVETNYDTDG

-192 AEGDYKAATIYE
+192 AKGDYQAATIYE

-210 GCTELYGYEDDLYN
+210 GCTDLYGYEDDLYN

-233 YNTPAARKPVGSAT
+233 YNTPAARKPVSSAT
-247 TEKAAAAANSADWYY
+247 TKEAAAAANSADWYY

-288 VECGGLGTR
+288 VECGGLGTK
-297 GSEGFET
+297 GSEGYET
-304 CGSDLEID
+304 CGTDLEID
-312 AFKCVIEWLSG
+312 AFKCVIEWLHG
-323 ERAAYTDKTSNI
+323 DRVAYTDKTSNI
-335 QIHADWSNGSVGMTG
+335 SIAADWSNKKVGMTG

-366 EGLKTIVPVAGI
+366 AGLETIVPVAGI

-386 SQGISTRSSTAY
+386 SQGISTDSEPAY
-398 TNTLAAYCAGRYL
+398 SDALAGYCAGRKLDADDWNKIKADYGNYL
-411 DSEAAVAAAKRAGV
+411 
-425 EDYVSNNDYA
+425 
-435 SISDKYSDYLGELSN
+435 
-450 QQTRL
+450 QTIYDIQRDL
-455 NGDYAS
+455 NGNYG
-461 EDAALDSDTWEI
+461 ETGGHWNI
-473 RDYTLNADK
+473 RDYTVDTTQTGPIGTTGPSQIK
-482 IQCPALIVHGIND
+482 CSALIVHGLND

-506 YNAFKEAGQNVK
+506 YNAFTKAGENVK
-518 ILLHQDGHLTP
+518 LLLHQDGHLTP

-534 NYVFDIG
+534 NLVFDIG

-559 VENGAENM
+559 VENGAEDM
-567 AAVTAQDSH
+567 AAVTAQSSH

-586 WEAAKNVV
+586 W
-594 FSIDTDSETTT
+594 DTTSSMIFKANADSETTT
-605 TINSNYADLG
+605 ISSDYETFG
-615 VNSSNWQSKFTS
+615 VDAQNWQDKFTAGS
-627 GTTRGSVMYAQT
+627 TGGSVMYTQT
-639 VTAPMTVKGSIA
+639 VEKDTTIKGTVA
-651 VSFSALADNMP
+651 VNFSALAKNTDDNG
-662 DASDTDLP
+662 TP

-690 KTFPAFNTSG
+690 ETFPAFNTSG

-713 WMGGGLPNYD
+713 WMGGGLSNYD
-723 LTKLKA
+723 LKELNA

-740 WMDLCNPGAGFD
+740 WMNLCNPDAGFD
-752 SHTADTRVALDGKT
+752 SRTADTRVALDGKT
-766 YQNYTIYLQSTVY
+766 YHDYTIYLQSTVY

-794 EPGMTNYYTYQRNDA
+794 EPGMTDHYIYGENWDL
-809 GQWIMVANPNFQD
+809 IVNPDSQN
-822 YQITIKNA
+822 YQITIDNSTVSA
-830 SVKAEIP
+830 DIP
-837 VNEATASDIAASK
+837 VNAK
-850 ADEATYSV
+850 R
-858 TYTAENGTV
+858 
-867 TGSIESGASVTAGTQ
+867 
-882 LTLTATADSG
+882 
-892 YSFDHWTVNGAE
+892 
-904 AGKDAQLTVTITDDT
+904 
-919 QIVAV
+919 
-924 FTKNGSSSG
+924 SSSG

-978 GYAVSGVTVKTAG
+978 GYAVSDVTVKTAG

-1023 QTTVSFAD
+1023 QTTASFAD

-1038 AGAVKWAVEN
+1038 ADAVKWAVEN

-1053 TTATT
+1053 TTAAA

-1113 GTTATTF
+1113 GTTAATF
-1120 SPDAP
+1120 GPDAP

-1145 AVTLQELV
+1145 AVTLQELI